1 MARSAAP
8 RAPALVVLLM
18 SAMAMTALAF
28 APPFAPLL
36 APVGPSA
43 RAAAPGCA
51 HPRLRSR
58 LPPARPSLLPPGRH
72 ACGVHKRR
80 QSLQWSVQMAAD
92 GAGDPGE
99 GITANDRKYMDRALE
114 LARQGE
120 GRTFPN
126 PCVGCV
132 LVKDGE
138 VVGEGFHPKA
148 GMPHAEIYAL
158 YMAGERAKGATAY
171 VTLEP
176 CNHFGRTPPCSQA
189 FVDAQVNRLSERSR
203 ARAND
208 RQADV
213 HVLGA
218 RCRAWSWRCGI
229 PTPWSTARA
238 SPRCRATQCAS
249 MSWMGRKRSRRA
261 S

>member
-8 RAPALVVLLM
+8 RAPALVVLLSVLM
-18 SAMAMTALAF
+18 SAMATTALAF

-43 RAAAPGCA
+43 RAAAPGGA
-51 HPRLRSR
+51 HPR

-80 QSLQWSVQMAAD
+80 QSLRWSLQMAAD

-99 GITANDRKYMDRALE
+99 GITATDREYMDRALE

-126 PCVGCV
+126 PCVGGV

-171 VTLEP
+171 ACP
-176 CNHFGRTPPCSQA
+176 
-189 FVDAQVNRLSERSR
+189 R
-203 ARAND
+203 ASGSSARRD
-208 RQADV
+208 I
-213 HVLGA
+213 GCCG
-218 RCRAWSWRCGI
+218 RCRCGR
-229 PTPWSTARA
+229 ST
-238 SPRCRATQCAS
+238 
-249 MSWMGRKRSRRA
+249 G
-261 S
+261 